1 MTDPTQVPQDVREL
15 VDAVEHPVRRRDA
28 ETLLSLMSRATGE
41 APHRDGSIVGF
52 GRYRYEYASGRSGDA
67 VAAGFAPR
75 KARTVVYLMDGIE
88 GHREDLERLGPHQHG
103 VGCLYL
109 KDLEQVDLA
118 VLERIVADSYRAL
131 TTETDSGRARDGD
144 A

>member
-1 MTDPTQVPQDVREL
+1 MTGPEVPQDVREL

-28 ETLLSLMSRATGE
+28 ETLLGLMSRATGE
-41 APHRDGSIVGF
+41 APYREGSIVGF

-67 VAAGFAPR
+67 AAAGFAPR
-75 KARTVVYLMDGIE
+75 KARTVIYLMDGIE
-88 GHREDLERLGPHQHG
+88 AHSEELGRLGPHQHG

-118 VLERIVADSYRAL
+118 VLERIVATCYRTL
-131 TTETDSGRARDGD
+131 TAGTYGLRAREGG

>member
-1 MTDPTQVPQDVREL
+1 MTGPQVPKDVREL

-28 ETLLSLMSRATGE
+28 ETLLGLMSRATGQ
-41 APHRDGSIVGF
+41 APHRDGSIIGF
-52 GRYRYEYASGRSGDA
+52 GRYHYEYASGRSGDA

-88 GHREDLERLGPHQHG
+88 AHRADLDRLGPRQHG

-118 VLERIVADSYRAL
+118 VLERIVADSYRTL
-131 TTETDSGRARDGD
+131 TAGTYGLRAREGGT
-144 A
+144 

>member
-1 MTDPTQVPQDVREL
+1 MGGQAQIPQDVLDL
-15 VDAVEHPVRRRDA
+15 VSAVEHPVRRRDA
-28 ETLLSLMSRATGE
+28 ETLLGLMSRVTGHP
-41 APHRDGSIVGF
+41 PHRDGSIVGF
-52 GRYRYEYASGRSGDA
+52 GRYHYEYASGRSGDA

-75 KARTVVYLMDGIE
+75 KAHTVVYLMDGIDA
-88 GHREDLERLGPHQHG
+88 HRAELERLGPHRHG

-118 VLERIVADSYRAL
+118 VLERIVTDAYATL
-131 TTETDSGRARDGD
+131 TAGTYGSRAREGG

>member
-1 MTDPTQVPQDVREL
+1 MADPAQVPPDVREL

-28 ETLLSLMSRATGE
+28 ETLLDLMSRVTGE
-41 APHRDGSIVGF
+41 TPHRDGSIVGF
-52 GRYRYEYASGRSGDA
+52 GRYHYEYASGRSGDA

-75 KARTVVYLMDGIE
+75 KARTVVYLMDGIDA
-88 GHREDLERLGPHQHG
+88 HHDDLARLGPHQHG

-109 KDLEQVDLA
+109 KDLEQVDLT
-118 VLERIVADSYRAL
+118 VLERVVADCYRTL
-131 TTETDSGRARDGD
+131 TAGTYDLRAREGD